1 MSRLSPSQLQA
12 ALDSL
17 AKANNRAQLAREKIM
32 DHCQAVYGVE
42 PGDIDN
48 DAFIDACDGANGQS
62 AGMSVDEFDKS
73 MREAME
79 MHGISMPDQ

>member
-17 AKANNRAQLAREKIM
+17 TKANNRAQLAREKIM
-32 DHCQAVYGVE
+32 EHCQAVYGVE

-48 DAFIDACDGANGQS
+48 DAFIDACDGANGMS
-62 AGMSVDEFDKS
+62 AGMSVEDFDKS
-73 MREAME
+73 MREAMD
-79 MHGISMPDQ
+79 MIGISMPDQ

>member
-17 AKANNRAQLAREKIM
+17 TKANNRAQLAREKVIN
-32 DHCQAVYGVE
+32 HCQAVYGVE

-48 DAFIDACDGANGQS
+48 DAFIDACDGASGQS
-62 AGMSVDEFDKS
+62 TGMSVEDFDKS
-73 MREAME
+73 MREAMD
-79 MHGISMPDQ
+79 MNGISMPEQ